1 MMASIHDSL
10 SFMADEEELLLLLG
24 RIMMD
29 DVAAVVDI
37 VGSD

>member
-1 MMASIHDSL
+1 
-10 SFMADEEELLLLLG
+10 MADEEELLLLLG

-29 DVAAVVDI
+29 VVAAVVDI